1 MVYIDYLFDIKNS
14 RKMKRAY
21 LLIAGMTF
29 MAMAITSCS
38 KGEEPKEDAKI
49 VIEEEQ
55 EVVHEEDIVKTP
67 EVKQTPGTI
76 FLSEEEQSMADANNQ
91 FALNLTRE
99 ISKGVTGDM
108 VISPLSAAYML
119 GMLNDAAAGTT
130 RQELMRALGV
140 EQYETGAVNDFFGNL
155 MTNAPQLDPKVELS
169 IANYLLA
176 NKAIGND
183 FSGQFAADMKGY
195 YQAGLE
201 SMDFTQTN
209 QVIDKVN
216 EWCNQQTKGMIPQI
230 LKDGE
235 LQPTHIAVLLNSLYF
250 KAQWR
255 YPFDL
260 LDPPLMYD
268 FTTAKGETARVRAM
282 AGNAPFESFEDET
295 VQAIR
300 LPYADGKFSM
310 ILMLPTDATMSL
322 DNLLKALT
330 AERWKHIAAQVSTD
344 MPDENIILQMPRFD
358 ISTEQDLKSP
368 LMAMGVR
375 AAFSSQE
382 ADFSKMMK
390 NPSTPLSISLIKQ
403 NAKIEVD
410 EKGTSAAAVTI
421 STITSGMRSQEF
433 IINRPF
439 LFVITE
445 KDTNLIYF
453 IGKVTGN
460 EWVKNI

>member
-1 MVYIDYLFDIKNS
+1 
-14 RKMKRAY
+14 MKRAY
-21 LLIAGMTF
+21 LLIAGMTLT
-29 MAMAITSCS
+29 AMAITSCS

-76 FLSEEEQSMADANNQ
+76 FLSEEEQSMADANNL

-108 VISPLSAAYML
+108 VI
-119 GMLNDAAAGTT
+119 
-130 RQELMRALGV
+130 MRALGV

-183 FSGQFAADMKGY
+183 FSAQFAADMKGY

-235 LQPTHIAVLLNSLYF
+235 LHPTDIAVLLNSLYF

-344 MPDENIILQMPRFD
+344 MPDGTIILQMPRFE

-433 IINRPF
+433 IIDRPF

>member
-1 MVYIDYLFDIKNS
+1 
-14 RKMKRAY
+14 
-21 LLIAGMTF
+21 
-29 MAMAITSCS
+29 
-38 KGEEPKEDAKI
+38 
-49 VIEEEQ
+49 
-55 EVVHEEDIVKTP
+55 
-67 EVKQTPGTI
+67 
-76 FLSEEEQSMADANNQ
+76 
-91 FALNLTRE
+91 
-99 ISKGVTGDM
+99 
-108 VISPLSAAYML
+108 
-119 GMLNDAAAGTT
+119 
-130 RQELMRALGV
+130 
-140 EQYETGAVNDFFGNL
+140 
-155 MTNAPQLDPKVELS
+155 
-169 IANYLLA
+169 
-176 NKAIGND
+176 
-183 FSGQFAADMKGY
+183 
-195 YQAGLE
+195 
-201 SMDFTQTN
+201 
-209 QVIDKVN
+209 
-216 EWCNQQTKGMIPQI
+216 
-230 LKDGE
+230 
-235 LQPTHIAVLLNSLYF
+235 
-250 KAQWR
+250 
-255 YPFDL
+255 
-260 LDPPLMYD
+260 
-268 FTTAKGETARVRAM
+268 
-282 AGNAPFESFEDET
+282 
-295 VQAIR
+295 
-300 LPYADGKFSM
+300 
-310 ILMLPTDATMSL
+310 MLPTDATMSL

-344 MPDENIILQMPRFD
+344 MPDETIILQMPRFE